1 MQEADHGLTQ
11 MAMQGQQGRYAAD
24 NTLLVRFF
32 KHPKLNDTRSAEE
45 GRPIYE
51 EIDYIQIMSPGNK
64 DSIVQRP
71 ADAMDKQRFAEHYA
85 KYQARGSDGEHLD
98 GTPLEDWPGI
108 TRSQCEELKFFN
120 IRTVEQILH
129 TADSNA
135 QNIMGFGLL
144 KQKAEAYLNDA
155 DANAAKQALADQKRE
170 NAELRALITELN
182 DKIDAQFA
190 EEEAPKPKRR
200 RKVAQE

>member
-1 MQEADHGLTQ
+1 MLNEADHGLTE

-32 KHPKLNDTRSAEE
+32 KHPKLSSTRSAEE

-51 EIDYIQIMSPGNK
+51 EVDYIQIMSPGNK
-64 DSIVQRP
+64 DSIIQRP
-71 ADAMDKQRFAEHYA
+71 ADDMDKNRFAEHYQ
-85 KYQARGSDGEHLD
+85 KYKARGSDDEVLE
-98 GTPLEDWPGI
+98 GTRLEDWPGI

-120 IRTVEQILH
+120 IHTLEQIMA

-144 KQKAEAYLNDA
+144 KQKAEAYLTDA

-170 NAELRALITELN
+170 NEELRALIAALN
-182 DKIDAQFA
+182 DRLDEQEDEKPA
-190 EEEAPKPKRR
+190 PKRR
-200 RKVAQE
+200 RKKVEE